1 MLQAHCHQ
9 LLGLYILPTPPTRFV
24 LWYGRIASI
33 VRERG
38 GRGSEDQRSGW
49 AGTVGSS
56 QLHKCGTM
64 KTEEAAVEHTQAT
77 KRMLLKE

>member
-9 LLGLYILPTPPTRFV
+9 FLGLYILPTSPTRFV
-24 LWYGRIASI
+24 RWYGRMASI

-38 GRGSEDQRSGW
+38 EKGAEDERSGW
-49 AGTVGSS
+49 ARTVGSS

-64 KTEEAAVEHTQAT
+64 KTEEAAVEHAQAT
-77 KRMLLKE
+77 KCLLLKE